1 LRGTWIALSILMRP
15 TLALRFC
22 PAVLGLAAFSR
33 AEAAAVGSTAAERN
47 EFYDC
52 FASTVIRP
60 WVGHE

>member
-47 EFYDC
+47 EF
-52 FASTVIRP
+52 
-60 WVGHE
+60 